1 MVVMDSRKRRDGAA
15 IEELGWYNP
24 IDEKHSYMLKEDKIL
39 NWLKEGAQTT
49 EAAHKLLRR
58 SGIAHRWHL
67 INQGLKDAEIEKE
80 MEKWKLNRE
89 NVLKIRAEKLENKV
103 EKDTANSEDEKEEE
117 TKVES
122 DNTDLAAEKNDNKED
137 STKDDSMEEE

>member
-1 MVVMDSRKRRDGAA
+1 MDSRKRRDGAA

-24 IDEKHSYMLKEDKIL
+24 IDESHSYMLKEDKIL

-58 SGIAHRWHL
+58 AGISHRWHL
-67 INQGLKDAEIEKE
+67 MNQGLKDSEIEKE

-89 NVLKIRAEKLENKV
+89 NILKIRSEKLENTAKENTVHSEKEKV
-103 EKDTANSEDEKEEE
+103 EEIEAKSDDKDVAI
-117 TKVES
+117 
-122 DNTDLAAEKNDNKED
+122 EKNDNKEE
-137 STKDDSMEEE
+137 TVENNTMEEE